1 MPRRS
6 PRRLAGICA
15 ACIAQPVPGGVSAL
29 EIKWSKA
36 PCRFCGT
43 GCGVMVGV
51 KDGQVVATH
60 GDMQAEVNRGLNCV
74 KGYFLSKI
82 MYGDDRLTTP
92 LMRKRN
98 GVFDKEGEFEPVS
111 WDEAFDVMAE
121 KCKQVLREKG
131 PTAVGMFGSG
141 QWTIFEGYAAT
152 KLMRAGFRSNNL
164 DPNARHCMASAA
176 FAFMRTFGMDEPMGC
191 YDDFEHADAFV
202 LWGSNM
208 AEMHPILWTRL
219 ADRRLGHPHVK
230 VAVLSTFTHRSMDLA
245 DIPIVFKP
253 GTDLAILNYIANHI
267 IKTGPRQRSVR
278 ARPRDLHERR
288 DRHRLR
294 PAARPSARDGRQGRR
309 RRRQDG
315 ADRLRRVQGVG
326 VGIHAGK
333 GGRSCP
339 AWSRE
344 FLEELAELY
353 ADPGRKVMSLWTMG
367 FNQHVRGVWANQM
380 VYNIHLL
387 TGKISEP
394 GNSPFSLTGQPS
406 ACGTAREVGTFAHRL
421 PADMVVTNPEHRA
434 HAEEIWQLPHGLL
447 PDKPGYH
454 AVEQDRMLKDGKLEF
469 LLGAGQQQRAG
480 GAQQQPARPIPAT
493 ATRTTSSSCPTPI
506 RRSPRMSADLILP
519 AAMWVEKEG
528 AYGNAERRT
537 HVWHQ
542 LVQAQGRGALRP
554 LAARRVLEALHHRRG
569 LAGGNPRRQSRSTGA
584 RRCSTCSSG
593 TAMSTIPGSASSTP
607 TTRTHEAKEFG
618 FYLQKG
624 LFEEYAAFG
633 RGHGHDLA
641 PYDRYHEV
649 RGLRWPVVDG
659 KETQWRYREGYDP
672 YVKPGEGVRFYG
684 RPDGK
689 AVILAVPYEPPAES
703 PDDEYDLWLV
713 TGRVLEHW
721 HSGSM
726 TMRVPE
732 LYKAF
737 PGARCFMN
745 ADDARKRGI
754 NQGAEVR
761 IVSRRGEIRSRRR
774 DAGPQPH
781 AERRD
786 LRALVRRQPA
796 HQQGHA
802 RRDRSHLQTD
812 GFQEMRGQDRSRR
825 LTERRTA
832 WRLPSPASSFSPGTA
847 AIAQMAIGTDRGRRR
862 PWRSVP
868 ADPLPKWIVD
878 DVRQMR
884 AYPDQPPVI
893 PHSIEG
899 YQLSVNTNRCL
910 SCHKREF
917 TEGSGAPM
925 ISVTHYMTRDGQ
937 MLADVSPRRYF
948 CTACHVPQADVQ
960 PLVENTVQGHE
971 RAGRRTTPGDE

>member
-1 MPRRS
+1 MTTELTRRDILKAHAAS
-6 PRRLAGICA
+6 IAAAAAGFA
-15 ACIAQPVPGGVSAL
+15 LPASAQPVPGGVSAL

-51 KDGQVVATH
+51 KEGQVVATH

-82 MYGDDRLTTP
+82 IYGADRLTTP

-98 GVFDKEGEFEPVS
+98 GAFDKEGEFEPVS

-121 KCKQVLREKG
+121 KCKQVLKEKG

-176 FAFMRTFGMDEPMGC
+176 YAFMRTFGMDEPMGC
-191 YDDFEHADAFV
+191 YDDFEAADAFV

-208 AEMHPILWTRL
+208 AEMHPILWTRI

-230 VAVLSTFTHRSMDLA
+230 VSVLSTFTHRSMDLA
-245 DIPIVFKP
+245 DIPIIFKP

-267 IKTGPRQRSVR
+267 IETGRVNEAFVR
-278 ARPRDLHERR
+278 DHTTFMRGGTDIGYG
-288 DRHRLR
+288 LR
-294 PAARPSARDGRQGRR
+294 PEHPLQTEAA
-309 RRRQDG
+309 G
-315 ADRLRRVQGVG
+315 AANPGKMDPISFDQFKSFVAEYSLDAVAELTGVEPDFLR
-326 VGIHAGK
+326 
-333 GGRSCP
+333 
-339 AWSRE
+339 
-344 FLEELAELY
+344 ELAELY
-353 ADPGRKVMSLWTMG
+353 ADPARKVMSLWTMG
-367 FNQHVRGVWANQM
+367 FNQHVRGVWANHM

-434 HAEEIWQLPHGLL
+434 HAEEIWKLPRGLL
-447 PDKPGYH
+447 PDQPGYH
-454 AVEQDRMLKDGKLEF
+454 AVEQDRMLKDGKLNFYWVQVNNNVQAAPNNSGETYPGYRNPDNF
-469 LLGAGQQQRAG
+469 IVVSDAY
-480 GAQQQPARPIPAT
+480 PTIT
-493 ATRTTSSSCPTPI
+493 A
-506 RRSPRMSADLILP
+506 MSADLILP

-542 LVQAQGRGALRP
+542 LVQAKGEARSDLWQLVEFSKRFTTDEVWPPEILEGSPGYRGKTLFD
-554 LAARRVLEALHHRRG
+554 VLFKN
-569 LAGGNPRRQSRSTGA
+569 GNVDRFP
-584 RRCSTCSSG
+584 
-593 TAMSTIPGSASSTP
+593 ASEIDP
-607 TTRTHEAKEFG
+607 DYDNNEAKEFG
-618 FYLQKG
+618 FYIQKG

-641 PYDRYHEV
+641 PYDRYHQE

-659 KETQWRYREGYDP
+659 QETRWRYREGYDP
-672 YVKPGEGVRFYG
+672 YVKAGEGVKFYG
-684 RPDGK
+684 RPDGR

-745 ADDARKRGI
+745 ADDARQRGL
-754 NQGAEVR
+754 NQGAEIR
-761 IVSRRGEIRSRRR
+761 IVSRRGEIRSRLETRGR
-774 DAGPQPH
+774 NRMPKGVIFVPWFDASQLINKVTLDATDPI
-781 AERRD
+781 
-786 LRALVRRQPA
+786 
-796 HQQGHA
+796 
-802 RRDRSHLQTD
+802 SKQTD
-812 GFQEMRGQDRSRR
+812 FKKCAVKIVS
-825 LTERRTA
+825 
-832 WRLPSPASSFSPGTA
+832 A
-847 AIAQMAIGTDRGRRR
+847 A
-862 PWRSVP
+862 
-868 ADPLPKWIVD
+868 
-878 DVRQMR
+878 
-884 AYPDQPPVI
+884 
-893 PHSIEG
+893 
-899 YQLSVNTNRCL
+899 
-910 SCHKREF
+910 
-917 TEGSGAPM
+917 
-925 ISVTHYMTRDGQ
+925 
-937 MLADVSPRRYF
+937 
-948 CTACHVPQADVQ
+948 
-960 PLVENTVQGHE
+960 
-971 RAGRRTTPGDE
+971 